1 VTAIRRD
8 PRLHGLSHEH
18 HHALVL
24 VRTLRKAVAD
34 PSRLEAAGE
43 QLDRALVDTLE
54 PHFLVEERLL
64 LPGLAAAGEHELV
77 RRTEADHAFL
87 RAQAGARS
95 VEALAAFAD
104 RLEAHVRFEERQ
116 LFGAAERT
124 LDEATLAALAEHRA
138 TAGCSVKAPGDG
150 AAST

>member
-1 VTAIRRD
+1 MTPIRRD

-34 PSRLEAAGE
+34 PSRLETARE
-43 QLDRALVDTLE
+43 QLGRAFVETLE

-64 LPGLAAAGEHELV
+64 LPGLAAAGENALV

-87 RAQAGARS
+87 RAQAGARTT
-95 VEALAAFAD
+95 EALAAFAD
-104 RLEAHVRFEERQ
+104 RLEAHVRFEERE

-138 TAGCSVKAPGDG
+138 TTGCSVK
-150 AAST
+150 